1 MGHLHGALKRGS
13 AALLFT
19 GLAASLFITAGC
31 GGAKPVARVNGDAL
45 SEKEFYK
52 LTADATR
59 VDPQRGTV
67 GLQTVSQWISST
79 VMAQEAKRLKVY
91 PTEKDLDARLDAFRR
106 QATVAGSNLE
116 EQLRMRGM
124 TVEMLK
130 KDLLTAL
137 VQENVLFRGVT
148 VSDQEV
154 DQEWAK
160 RKQLFVQPAQV
171 KISQITVDNP
181 ADLKKVQSDLAGNAE
196 FALVARTR
204 SKDQFKDQGGMV
216 PVQLPKRIQ
225 PGGPV
230 AQEVVDAAFKL
241 KPGQIS
247 QPVKIGATWVI
258 VRLEELIPEKQPNPQ
273 DYKELMRA
281 QLRQQKA
288 QTSGKLQENQQELMR
303 AQQAAKVEI
312 NRPEYASL
320 TSQLAGRAGMGGP
333 GGPGGPSGAPGG
345 AGAPPPPPGE

>member
-1 MGHLHGALKRGS
+1 MGYLHGARQRGS
-13 AALLFT
+13 AALLFA
-19 GLAASLFITAGC
+19 GIAASLLFTAGC
-31 GGAKPVARVNGDAL
+31 GGGSKPIAKVNGDVL
-45 SEKEFYK
+45 SEKEFYQM
-52 LTADATR
+52 TADATR

-91 PTEKDLDARLDAFRR
+91 PTEKELDVRLDAFRR

-116 EQLRMRGM
+116 EQLKMRGM
-124 TVEMLK
+124 TVETLK

-137 VQENVLFRGVT
+137 VQESVMFRGAT
-148 VSDQEV
+148 VSDQEL
-154 DQEWAK
+154 DQEWTK
-160 RKQLFVQPAQV
+160 RKTMFVQPAQV

-181 ADLKKVQSDLAGNAE
+181 TDLKKVQSDLASNAE

-204 SKDQFKDQGGMV
+204 SKDQFKDQGGVV
-216 PVQLPKRIQ
+216 PIQLPKRIQ

-241 KPGQIS
+241 KPGQIGE
-247 QPVKIGATWVI
+247 PVKVGATWVL
-258 VRLEELIPEKQPNPQ
+258 VRLEELIAEKQPNAD

-288 QTSGKLQENQQELMR
+288 QANGKLQENQQELMR

-312 NRPEYASL
+312 NRPEYAAI
-320 TSQLAGRAGMGGP
+320 TSQLAGRGGP
-333 GGPGGPSGAPGG
+333 GGPAGPGGSPEGGPPP
-345 AGAPPPPPGE
+345 APPGQ

>member
-1 MGHLHGALKRGS
+1 MGHLFGARRRGS
-13 AALLFT
+13 AALLFA
-19 GLAASLFITAGC
+19 GIAASLLFTSGC
-31 GGAKPVARVNGDAL
+31 NNAKPVARVNGQAL
-45 SEKEFYK
+45 SEKEFYQMCAN
-52 LTADATR
+52 TTR

-67 GLQTVSQWISST
+67 GLQMVSQWINNT
-79 VMAQEAKRLKVY
+79 IMAQEAKRLKVY
-91 PTEKDLDARLDAFRR
+91 PTEQDLNARVEALRR
-106 QATVAGSNLE
+106 QMSSGDSNME

-124 TVEMLK
+124 SIETLK
-130 KDLLTAL
+130 HELLAAL
-137 VQENVLFRGVT
+137 IQENVLFRGVT
-148 VSDQEV
+148 VSDQELNA
-154 DQEWAK
+154 EWNK

-181 ADLKKVQSDLAGNAE
+181 ADLKKVQSDLASNAE

-204 SKDQFKDQGGMV
+204 SKDQFKDQGGTV
-216 PVQLPKRIQ
+216 PINLPKRIQ

-247 QPVKIGATWVI
+247 EPVKVGATWVI
-258 VRLEELIPEKQPNPQ
+258 VRLEELIPEKQPNFD

-288 QTSGKLQENQQELMR
+288 QSSGKLQENQQELMR
-303 AQQAAKVEI
+303 AQQGAKVEI

-320 TSQLAGRAGMGGP
+320 TQQMQGRSGGP
-333 GGPGGPSGAPGG
+333 GGPAGPQGGNSM
-345 AGAPPPPPGE
+345 PPPPPGE